1 MTNRIA
7 LWLGVILLA
16 GATADLL
23 LNGGAA
29 LAFLARR
36 FLDLLD
42 WVVFWA

>member
-1 MTNRIA
+1 MTNSIA
-7 LWLGVILLA
+7 LWLALILLA
-16 GATADLL
+16 GATADLF